1 MGNHI
6 SEVPISSPVGLWR
19 LGNVSAKIL
28 TIWYIS
34 GDWVNCKDFFQS
46 KTQKKIW
53 DEYQC

>member
-6 SEVPISSPVGLWR
+6 SEVHISSPVGLWR
-19 LGNVSAKIL
+19 LEKSAKIL

-46 KTQKKIW
+46 KTQKQIW